1 MGSGCSNDMR
11 VQAWRE
17 PGRGVKQP
25 TIKRR
30 VTHAADAANRRPADL
45 ARMPLM
51 PAPLETTPAWDA
63 LAEHATALGV
73 PDLAQ
78 LFTDDVARV
87 ATMSRSV
94 AGLHADFSKL
104 AATRETLNRLGE
116 LAGTADFD
124 GWRERLFA
132 GDIVNPSEA
141 RAATHM
147 AERGVGA
154 VADVA
159 AAAAGQAKLRAL
171 ATALRADPGTA
182 YVLHI
187 GIGGSA
193 LGPALLLD
201 ALGHDGDGP
210 MVHVVANID
219 GVALARAMA
228 QCDPLRTRVVI
239 VSKTFTTQETMT
251 NAASAL
257 DWLTA
262 AGVAEPRARCIAVTA
277 APGKAAA
284 WGIADRDILPFAETV
299 GGRYSLWSAV
309 GLPLALRAGV
319 AAFDALQ
326 AGAAAVD
333 AHFRDTRFADNL
345 PALAGAFDV
354 WSAAF
359 RGQPLRAVFA
369 YDERLRLL
377 PAYLQQLEMESNGK
391 RVDRDGRRLPYPTGA
406 VTWGGTGTDAQHAVF
421 QLLHQGNHPGPVE
434 FVAVAEPGHVLGGDH
449 HKQLLA
455 NCFAQGAALMRGRS
469 FEAALA
475 LSGGDPALAAAKT
488 FLGNRPSA
496 TLLLDR
502 LDAFSLGALLAF
514 YEHRT
519 FTAACLLGINPFDQW
534 GVELGKEMANTAQD
548 ASAGS
553 EFDPSTS
560 DLLRRAGQSSSAL

>member
-1 MGSGCSNDMR
+1 
-11 VQAWRE
+11 
-17 PGRGVKQP
+17 
-25 TIKRR
+25 
-30 VTHAADAANRRPADL
+30 
-45 ARMPLM
+45 M
-51 PAPLETTPAWDA
+51 PAPLDTTAAWHA
-63 LAEHATALGV
+63 LAEHAAALGV
-73 PDLAQ
+73 PDLAR
-78 LFTDDVARV
+78 LFASDATRV
-87 ATMSRSV
+87 ETMSRTV
-94 AGLHADFSKL
+94 AGVYADFSKL
-104 AATRETLNRLGE
+104 AATTETLRLLDT
-116 LAGTADFD
+116 LAGTAGFD
-124 GWRERLFA
+124 DWRERLFA
-132 GDIVNPSEA
+132 GGVVNPSEH

-147 AERGVGA
+147 AERGVGSNK
-154 VADVA
+154 DVA
-159 AAAAGQAKLRAL
+159 AAAAGQAKLRKL
-171 ATALRADPGTA
+171 ADNMRADAGIA
-182 YVLHI
+182 HVLHI

-210 MVHVVANID
+210 AVHVVANID

-257 DWLTA
+257 AWLAA
-262 AGVAEPRARCIAVTA
+262 AGIGEPRAKCIAVTA

-284 WGIADRDILPFAETV
+284 WGIADDDILPFAETV

-309 GLPLALRAGV
+309 GLPLALRCGV

-326 AGAAAVD
+326 AGAAAID
-333 AHFRDTRFADNL
+333 AHFRDTPFTGNL
-345 PALAGAFDV
+345 PALAGALDV
-354 WSAAF
+354 WSAVL

-391 RVDRDGRRLPYPTGA
+391 RVDRDGQVLPYPTGA

-421 QLLHQGNHPGPVE
+421 QLLHQGHHPGPVE
-434 FVAVAEPGHVLGGDH
+434 FVAVAEPGHALGGDH

-469 FEAALA
+469 FDAALA

-488 FLGNRPSA
+488 FPGNRPSA

-534 GVELGKEMANTAQD
+534 GVELGKEMANTAQ
-548 ASAGS
+548 AAGS
-553 EFDPSTS
+553 SESAFDPSTT
-560 DLLRRAGQSSSAL
+560 DLLRRAQATQSSRAL